1 VLYEKNGY
9 SYMSTTSDLQKNT
22 RALYSKMKI
31 FLLYFFLLSGG
42 LWHLVGKFQKIM
54 QMMASSLLIILTIW
68 IFWEV
73 WTSLFNK
80 HKNHNNAIIQQQKY
94 LYIIWSVFVIIASIF
109 IEWIGVKTGI
119 IFGSYRY
126 GPILKPFIDKVPVAI
141 GFAWL
146 GMLLSSISV
155 SQKLFQKPYLIIV
168 IFAALFM
175 TIFDFFM
182 EPAAIKLHY
191 WKWTTEI
198 IPFQNYLAW
207 FIISLFFILVG
218 FKLKLFNA
226 KINNVPFHAYF
237 AQLGYFLLVHL
248 S

>member
-1 VLYEKNGY
+1 
-9 SYMSTTSDLQKNT
+9 MSTTSDTKKNT
-22 RALYSKMKI
+22 RSLHSKMKI

-42 LWHLVGKFQKIM
+42 LWHLLGKFQKIM
-54 QMMASSLLIILTIW
+54 QLMASPLLIILTIW

-73 WTSLFNK
+73 WISLFSK
-80 HKNHNNAIIQQQKY
+80 HENHNNATIKQQKY
-94 LYIIWSVFVIIASIF
+94 LYIIWSVSVIIASIF

-126 GPILKPFIDKVPVAI
+126 GTILKPFIDKVPIAI

-146 GMLLSSISV
+146 GMLLSSITV
-155 SQKLFQKPYLIIV
+155 SQKLFQKPYFIIV
-168 IFAALFM
+168 ISAALFM

-182 EPAAIKLHY
+182 EPAAIKLQY
-191 WKWTTEI
+191 WTWTTDI

-207 FIISLFFILVG
+207 FIISLFFLLVG
-218 FKLKLFNA
+218 FKLKLFNT
-226 KINNVPFHAYF
+226 KINNIPFHAYF
-237 AQLGYFLLVHL
+237 AQLGYFLCVHL

>member
-1 VLYEKNGY
+1 
-9 SYMSTTSDLQKNT
+9 MSTTLDLQKNT
-22 RALYSKMKI
+22 RSLYSKMKI

-42 LWHLVGKFQKIM
+42 LWHLLGKFQKIM
-54 QMMASSLLIILTIW
+54 QMMASPLLIILTIW

-73 WTSLFNK
+73 WISLFSK
-80 HKNHNNAIIQQQKY
+80 LENHNNATIKQQKY
-94 LYIIWSVFVIIASIF
+94 LYIIWSVSVIITSIF

-126 GPILKPFIDKVPVAI
+126 GTILKPFINKVPIAI

-146 GMLLSSISV
+146 GMLLTSIAV
-155 SQKLFQKPYLIIV
+155 SQKLFQKPYFIIV
-168 IFAALFM
+168 ISAALFM

-182 EPAAIKLHY
+182 EPAAIKLQY
-191 WKWTTEI
+191 WNWTTDI

-207 FIISLFFILVG
+207 FIISLFFLLVG
-218 FKLKLFNA
+218 FRLKLFNR
-226 KINNVPFHAYF
+226 KINNIPFHAYL
-237 AQLGYFLLVHL
+237 AQLGYFLCVHL